1 MSRLRVTSVILAVA
15 ILSGC
20 ASLTSTSQANDPYEP
35 INRKVFAFNEFIDTM
50 FLKPGARAYVAITP
64 APVQAGVGN
73 FFSNI
78 GDGYSL
84 VNSALQGKY
93 DKVSGD
99 LSRVFVNTFFG
110 FGGLVDLG
118 TPLGYEKGEEDFG
131 QTLGHYGAKP
141 GPFLMLPLFGPS
153 NVRDAAGLLP
163 NFAFDPVSKLVSSV
177 PANNTLRA
185 LRILDTRAALLPTE
199 ALLQSAALDKY
210 TFLRSAY
217 SQRRQNLV
225 FDGKPPR
232 DE

>member
-1 MSRLRVTSVILAVA
+1 MKSVRIAALLCF
-15 ILSGC
+15 LSLLGGC
-20 ASLTSTSQANDPYEP
+20 ASMQSASSPQDPFEP
-35 INRKVFAFNEFIDTM
+35 VNRKVFAFNEFVDTM
-50 FLKPGARAYVAITP
+50 FLKPAARAYVAVAP
-64 APVQAGVGN
+64 APVQTGVSN
-73 FFSNI
+73 FFGNI
-78 GDGYSL
+78 GDGYSM

-93 DKVSGD
+93 DKFSGD
-99 LSRVFVNTFFG
+99 LSRVFVNTLFG

-118 TPLGYEKGEEDFG
+118 TPLGYERGEEDFG

-153 NVRDAAGLLP
+153 NVRDAVGLLP

-177 PANNTLRA
+177 SANNTLKA
-185 LRILDTRAALLPTE
+185 MRIIDTRAALLPTE